1 MALQRPLL
9 PQHVTWFRPMT
20 QSSER
25 PAQNARLSW
34 GNHGHG
40 LNLYVDGK
48 YVGTVEKERCA
59 RLAADA
65 AEVACEH
72 VHDIR
77 RQLDD

>member
-1 MALQRPLL
+1 MPEKAPKD
-9 PQHVTWFRPMT
+9 
-20 QSSER
+20 
-25 PAQNARLSW
+25 ARLSW

-48 YVGTVEKERCA
+48 YVGTVAKERCA

-72 VHDIR
+72 NHDIR